1 METKAQREVG
11 REEGQDGGN
20 VLTCAEARRMFG
32 WKAVLERNSDC
43 NSNVETGRRELRE
56 AKAGRRRKGEEGRGG
71 EGRKVIQFNK
81 SK

>member
-11 REEGQDGGN
+11 REEGQDGRN

-32 WKAVLERNSDC
+32 QKAVLGRNSHC
-43 NSNVETGRRELRE
+43 KSNVGTGRRELRE
-56 AKAGRRRKGEEGRGG
+56 VKAGGRRKGGEGRGG
-71 EGRKVIQFNK
+71 EGRKATQFNK

>member
-11 REEGQDGGN
+11 REEGQNGEN
-20 VLTCAEARRMFG
+20 VLMCTEARWKFG

-43 NSNVETGRRELRE
+43 KSNVGTGRRELRE
-56 AKAGRRRKGEEGRGG
+56 GKAGGRRKGGEGRGG
-71 EGRKVIQFNK
+71 EGRKALQFNK